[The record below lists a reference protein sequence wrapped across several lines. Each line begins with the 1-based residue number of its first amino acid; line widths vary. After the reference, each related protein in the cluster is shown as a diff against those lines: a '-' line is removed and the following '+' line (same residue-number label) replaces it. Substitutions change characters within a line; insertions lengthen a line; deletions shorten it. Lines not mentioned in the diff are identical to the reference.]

1 MFLLLEDSISVGDVV
16 QIGDI
21 SGTVEDIGLRV
32 TRIRP
37 FSGAL
42 IVVPNGEISRIA
54 NYNRGFSRAI
64 VGGEE

>member
-1 MFLLLEDSISVGDVV
+1 M

-21 SGTVEDIGLRV
+21 TGTVEDIGMRV

-54 NYNRGFSRAI
+54 NTSRL
-64 VGGEE
+64 